1 MKEIQSWIE
10 RLGERRDVIDEKLEK
25 KEIKLP
31 TELVTG
37 IFFLLLGG
45 ILLLVMPSQ
54 VPVSHTDVVNGRAF
68 PTLLMIIM
76 MICSGII
83 LIKELYNIFV
93 KKLPPITK
101 TINLLVEV
109 KALVILGI
117 LLLTYVIC
125 RVTNLFVI
133 GAIFCSFGFLIY
145 FRCRKPAYYGIT
157 LTVSIIIWV
166 AFRFGL
172 NVNF

>member
-76 MICSGII
+76 MICSCII
-83 LIKELYNIFV
+83 
-93 KKLPPITK
+93 
-101 TINLLVEV
+101 
-109 KALVILGI
+109 
-117 LLLTYVIC
+117 
-125 RVTNLFVI
+125 
-133 GAIFCSFGFLIY
+133 FL
-145 FRCRKPAYYGIT
+145 
-157 LTVSIIIWV
+157 
-166 AFRFGL
+166 
-172 NVNF
+172 